1 MKRHGVFLNPA
12 GMLAFA
18 LISVAALLFDF
29 GYQFQVGR
37 SLSLQKAEHTLGN
50 LASALEAS
58 TTRTVQSVDVTLAS
72 VADAFSTGLPETAAE
87 RFEALALLG
96 ERLRRSPHLRS
107 LTLLDSGGRAIATT
121 EDSQLTGVPFVD
133 RDFFRMQELG
143 KAKGLFI
150 GLPVRGRNLVLPPAP
165 DDHSG
170 RWLLPMS
177 RAVRDSGGG
186 FQGVV
191 VASVNPEY
199 LQGIYGTVQEG
210 GGGSVALYRYDGV
223 LLTGVPFQADQIGR
237 AEAESELFHNQL
249 PRAEHGVFRGPGPGP
264 GGRTLITAY
273 RATPIWPLV
282 LAISRDEAEEL
293 AGWRDNLMAGG
304 LIVAGFIVVIA
315 LFAVMLT
322 RSIALVRRQA
332 SALHEGNARLN
343 AILETAVEGILT
355 TRADGTIESA
365 NPAAHRIFGYAPGDL
380 LGRDIAALIPP
391 DTQPQSLVGLSRE
404 VTAMHADGAAFPL
417 DVSVAAVPAEGGTL
431 YAAIVR
437 DLAERKRAEQ
447 DLREAKERAEAGQRL
462 KMEFLA
468 TMSHEIR
475 TPMNGVIG
483 MAGLLLDTPLA
494 EEQRSYAATIRD
506 SAESL
511 LVVINDILDFS
522 KIDAGK
528 LTLDE
533 AEFELVPL
541 VESVVEILA
550 SRALAKGVNL
560 ASFVPPTL
568 RGPVVGDAARLRQIL
583 INLAGNA
590 VKFTDEGSVT
600 ILLSEEAVEGGR
612 ARVRFE
618 VRDTGI
624 GIPQSEHARLFTMFS
639 QVDPAAA
646 RRHGGTGLGLA
657 ISRRLTELMGGEIG
671 VESAPGHGSIF
682 WFTVPLRAG
691 AARLDAPA
699 PDWQGRR
706 VLVVD
711 DVAANRELLVRQ
723 LAAFGIEADCA
734 DDADSA
740 FARLSTAAAGPR
752 PYHAAILDHRMPG
765 TSGVDL
771 AARIR
776 ATPELACLRLALAS
790 SQGGEEDAGATA
802 VEAHLAKPV
811 RLASLKACL
820 SRLLDAEP
828 PAPEA
833 HSSEPRL
840 SEPRPTEPKH
850 SELAPL
856 AARRCRILVAEDN
869 PVNQQLT
876 LALLRRAGHAADSV
890 ANGADAVG
898 AVRSVSYDL
907 VLMDVQMPEMDG
919 LEATRAIRA
928 LPGERGRVPVVA
940 ITANAM
946 RGDDLTCLAAGM
958 DDYLS
963 KPIHSEQLL
972 ATVQRWAGRRGGC
985 TPGEVPAPLGTPL
998 PAAASPVDRAK
1009 IEELR
1014 DAMGADGFIRLM
1026 QTFFRDCPGHLRQ
1039 LREAVRDG
1047 DLERA
1052 GREAHVLKGSAGSV
1066 GFREMADTA
1075 ARIVAAAR
1083 HGDGAAVTMDAVDAL
1098 AAALERVRRQHAP
1111 PATVET
1117 PAPAPTVS

>member
-1 MKRHGVFLNPA
+1 MKRHGVFLNPG

-18 LISVAALLFDF
+18 VIAVAALLFDF

-37 SLSLQKAEHTLGN
+37 TLSLQKAEHTLAN

-72 VADAFSTGLPETAAE
+72 IADAFASGLPESPGA
-87 RFEALALLG
+87 RVEAQALLG

-107 LTLLDSGGRAIATT
+107 LTLLDGSGRAMATT
-121 EDSQLTGVPFVD
+121 EDAHLTGVPFVD

-177 RAVRDSGGG
+177 RAIRDAGGG
-186 FQGVV
+186 FLGVV

-210 GGGSVALYRYDGV
+210 GAGAVALYRYDGV
-223 LLTGVPFQADQIGR
+223 LLTAVPFDPDRIGR
-237 AEAESELFHNQL
+237 ADAESELFLDRL
-249 PRAEHGVFRGPGPGP
+249 PHAEHGVFRGAGP
-264 GGRTLITAY
+264 GGRTHITAY
-273 RATPIWPLV
+273 RATPVWPLV

-293 AGWRDNLMAGG
+293 AGWGDNLKAGG
-304 LIVAGFIVVIA
+304 LIVAGFILVIV
-315 LFAVMLT
+315 LFTVTLM

-332 SALHEGNARLN
+332 AALHEGNARLN

-355 TRADGTIESA
+355 TRADGIVKSA
-365 NPAAHRIFGYAPGDL
+365 NPAAHRIFGYAPGGL
-380 LGRDIAALIPP
+380 VGCAVATLIPP
-391 DTQPQSLVGLSRE
+391 DTRPQSLVGLSRE
-404 VTAMHADGAAFPL
+404 VQAVRRDGEIFPL

-431 YAAIVR
+431 FAAIVR
-437 DLAERKRAEQ
+437 DLSERKRAEQ

-528 LTLDE
+528 LTLEE

-583 INLAGNA
+583 VNLAGNA

-600 ILLSEEAVEGGR
+600 ILLSEEAVEDGR

-691 AARLDAPA
+691 AARIDTPA

-740 FARLSTAAAGPR
+740 FARLRAAAAGPR

-776 ATPELACLRLALAS
+776 ATPELACLRLALSS

-828 PAPEA
+828 PAPE
-833 HSSEPRL
+833 PRP
-840 SEPRPTEPKH
+840 SEPRPCE
-850 SELAPL
+850 SAPL

-928 LPGERGRVPVVA
+928 LPGERARVPVVA

-972 ATVQRWAGRRGGC
+972 ATVQRWAGRRSGC
-985 TPGEVPAPLGTPL
+985 TPGEARAPLGTPL

-1014 DAMGADGFIRLM
+1014 DAMGADGFTRLM

-1083 HGDGAAVTMDAVDAL
+1083 HGDGAGVTMDAVDAL